1 MAIHT
6 VDQVDTRRQTNS
18 SLHQRWEPLINEGLQ
33 IKSTSEPPAPDAQA
47 APVGW
52 RSNLRYDIPAS
63 LVVFLV
69 ALPLSLGI
77 AVASD
82 APVLAGLIAAVVGG
96 VVAGALGGSP
106 LQVSGPAAGLTVIVA
121 GLVGQFGW
129 AVTCAITVCAGVL
142 QVLFGLSRVA
152 RAALAIS
159 PVVVHAML
167 AGIGITIALQQIHVL
182 LGGESNS
189 TAFANVTELPAQ
201 LMNAGGPEVFLG
213 VFVIAILLAWRWV
226 PAPIGRVPGPL
237 VAIVAATVASVA
249 FSLDVPRIALD
260 GSLLDAVQLP
270 TLPEG
275 NWGAFA
281 TGVLTVALIASV
293 ESLLSA
299 VSVDRMGGTRTN
311 FDRELI
317 GQGTANIASG
327 TIGGLPVTGVIVRS
341 STNVKAGART
351 RASAIL
357 HGVWVL
363 AFALP
368 FAGLATQIPMAAL
381 AGLLIVIG
389 IQLVKWAH
397 IETARRTG
405 DLAVYVVTVLGVVFL
420 NLLEGVLIGLAL
432 AVGLLL
438 WRVVRTRIHAEQT
451 GDDEWRVAIEG
462 SCTFLSL
469 PRLTQEL
476 ASVPPNATATVEL
489 SVDFLDHA
497 SHEAIKEWQRQ
508 HEAAGGT
515 VRIRELGA
523 VHLDSAVEGPPERA
537 MTSVDQLAGIV
548 PWSSW
553 QRDSRPHT
561 NGNHTNGNHTNGNH
575 TNGDGA
581 PTRPML
587 DGLAVYQRRTAPFMR
602 PHLQDLARTQ
612 QPEALFITCTDSRVV
627 PNVITS
633 SGPGDLFTVRNV
645 GNLVPPGQR
654 DSSIE
659 AAIAFAV
666 ENLGVSSIVV
676 CGHSSCGAMTALLA
690 EPCNGS
696 AHNGHHGHA
705 DPLHAWLR
713 HGSHTLAAFSGGDH
727 PVAQSAAAAGFSV
740 VDQLSMVNVAVQVET
755 LKSHPIAEKAHR
767 EGRLQISGLFYDIA
781 SASVLQ
787 VATNEVGVLEFEPSL

>member
-1 MAIHT
+1 MPT
-6 VDQVDTRRQTNS
+6 
-18 SLHQRWEPLINEGLQ
+18 
-33 IKSTSEPPAPDAQA
+33 
-47 APVGW
+47 GW

-82 APVLAGLIAAVVGG
+82 APVLAGLIAAIVGG

-121 GLVGQFGW
+121 GLVAQFGW

-189 TAFANVTELPAQ
+189 TALANVTELPAQ
-201 LMNAGGPEVFLG
+201 LLNAGGPEVFLG
-213 VFVIAILLAWRWV
+213 VFVIAVLLAWRWV
-226 PAPIGRVPGPL
+226 PAPIGKVPGPL
-237 VAIVAATVASVA
+237 VAIVAATVASVVLA
-249 FSLDVPRIALD
+249 LDVPRIALD

-270 TLPEG
+270 NLPDG

-327 TIGGLPVTGVIVRS
+327 AVGGLPVTGVIVRS

-438 WRVVRTRIHAEQT
+438 WRVVRTRIHAERT
-451 GDDEWRVAIEG
+451 GDDEWRVLIEG

-497 SHEAIKEWQRQ
+497 AHEAIKEWQRQ

-548 PWSSW
+548 PWKSW
-553 QRDSRPHT
+553 QRDSRPHS
-561 NGNHTNGNHTNGNH
+561 NGNHTNGNGTNGEHTNGN
-575 TNGDGA
+575 GG

-602 PHLQDLARTQ
+602 PHLKDLARTQ

-690 EPCNGS
+690 EPTNGS
-696 AHNGHHGHA
+696 AHNGHHHNGHE

-713 HGSHTLAAFSGGDH
+713 HGSHTLAAFDGGGH

-740 VDQLSMVNVAVQVET
+740 VDQLSMVNVAVQVEI

-781 SASVLQ
+781 SASVLR
-787 VATNEVGVLEFEPSL
+787 VASTEVGVLEFEPSL